1 MIYQACGLD
10 KKIDKRKL
18 VDFLASMSRIDILT
32 RNMKSGLISS
42 RKASPFFFPLEN
54 IVVLMRTQSVL
65 PKLLVFSL
73 GALPSS
79 APGGG
84 RAPSPRR
91 LRRRER
97 SLHLRQRKRHTFRC
111 AFFAHG
117 DGEIYELLRA
127 RRCGAKIK
135 SLLCARYSEFASK
148 LAEFRINAASR
159 TKNGIA

>member
-1 MIYQACGLD
+1 
-10 KKIDKRKL
+10 
-18 VDFLASMSRIDILT
+18 
-32 RNMKSGLISS
+32 MKSGLISS

-54 IVVLMRTQSVL
+54 IVVLVRTQSVL
-65 PKLLVFSL
+65 PILLVFSL

-111 AFFAHG
+111 AFFVG
-117 DGEIYELLRA
+117 KFERN
-127 RRCGAKIK
+127 
-135 SLLCARYSEFASK
+135 RYQKFDFNNTIHYK
-148 LAEFRINAASR
+148 
-159 TKNGIA
+159 